1 MLKVQYFALA
11 LPLLL
16 LTDVNVEAF
25 STRSAFTPSKLNTV
39 LTSTPPSFARPS
51 SSLGA
56 ASDYEFEGLAEEC
69 NITPEGYG
77 FSSSAER
84 VMRVADRGNGYYRAT
99 SGESV
104 TDVMDGITSGQVDVA
119 LVFDETTN
127 KLLGIFTESDYIK
140 VCYVRNCVRGCISTV
155 VDVTTFSYLFIP
167 VFILTSLF
175 ARIYFANN

>member
-1 MLKVQYFALA
+1 MLKIQYSALA
-11 LPLLL
+11 LLLL
-16 LTDVNVEAF
+16 LLANVNDVESF
-25 STRSAFTPSKLNTV
+25 STRSSFTPSKLNTV

-99 SGESV
+99 SLESV
-104 TDVMDGITSGQVDVA
+104 TDVMDGITSGKVDVA
-119 LVFDETTN
+119 LVFEETTN

-140 VCYVRNCVRGCISTV
+140 VCYVRNCAKGWIPTV

-167 VFILTSLF
+167 VFLLNITFRSE
-175 ARIYFANN
+175 NN